1 MEWKNTHEIG
11 RFVAEASNESR
22 ERIVWKSEIGRG
34 IINLDSKVGKF
45 IGTILIPPLFL
56 MREFALCCSF
66 IYTPHRL
73 LYVTVFN
80 GIELNKLTESVCLN
94 RKRERGRERHLSS
107 IPFSKRK
114 NGKKRVSARAESQ
127 MRQVVHEKETDPYN

>member
-45 IGTILIPPLFL
+45 IGTILIPALPNERIRPLLF
-56 MREFALCCSF
+56 FY
-66 IYTPHRL
+66 IY
-73 LYVTVFN
+73 
-80 GIELNKLTESVCLN
+80 S
-94 RKRERGRERHLSS
+94 SS
-107 IPFSKRK
+107 ITVRYCFQWNRIKQ
-114 NGKKRVSARAESQ
+114 A
-127 MRQVVHEKETDPYN
+127 Y